1 VVGEVSGPRMETVL
15 KKSPG
20 VAATVSIGRSPTTPT
35 RPTGEKRGRRVV
47 ALSSDTAAIECGNG
61 NIVTFRKKP

>member
-1 VVGEVSGPRMETVL
+1 
-15 KKSPG
+15 
-20 VAATVSIGRSPTTPT
+20 
-35 RPTGEKRGRRVV
+35 VV